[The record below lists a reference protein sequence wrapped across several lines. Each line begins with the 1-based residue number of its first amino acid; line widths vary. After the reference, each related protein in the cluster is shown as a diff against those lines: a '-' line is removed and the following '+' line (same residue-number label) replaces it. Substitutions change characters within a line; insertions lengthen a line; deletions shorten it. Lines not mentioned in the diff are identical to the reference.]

1 MSKAAE
7 NPTRR
12 NIRLSLGADA
22 EAELDWH
29 REMLCVRCA
38 SGKVTLR
45 MLLEQGIVG
54 DYAARS
60 GSLALATW
68 MVVEVRCSPEDA
80 MELVEAIGPRVMSDF
95 VFTEQ

>member
-1 MSKAAE
+1 MSKVAE
-7 NPTRR
+7 NPARR
-12 NIRLSLGADA
+12 SIRLCLGADA

-29 REMLCVRCA
+29 REMLCIRCA

-45 MLLEQGIVG
+45 MLLEPGILG
-54 DYAARS
+54 DYGSRF
-60 GSLALATW
+60 GSLALATR

-80 MELVEAIGPRVMSDF
+80 MDLVEAIGPRVMSDF